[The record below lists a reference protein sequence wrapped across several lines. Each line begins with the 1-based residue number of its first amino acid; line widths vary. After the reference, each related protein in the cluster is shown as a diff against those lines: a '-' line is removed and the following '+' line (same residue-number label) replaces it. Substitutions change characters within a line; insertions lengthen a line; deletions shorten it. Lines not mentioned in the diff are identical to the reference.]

1 MVDKQEEKKAL
12 NSICYGLY
20 VIGSHNTKGKIN
32 AQLANTVFQV
42 TNNPAKL
49 AVAIH
54 KENLTYEFIKAS
66 KVFSVCSLRKGTSMV
81 FVGNFGFRTG
91 RDFDKFAK
99 VKHKIGKT
107 GSPLILENT
116 LACFEVDVEKEIDLG
131 EHVLF
136 IGKPCSCE
144 NILDGE
150 PLTYDYYQCVLKGKE
165 HKRATHG

>member
-1 MVDKQEEKKAL
+1 MANPEEKKAL
-12 NSICYGLY
+12 RSICYGLY
-20 VIGSHNTKGKIN
+20 VVGSHDTKGKIN

-42 TNNPAKL
+42 TNNPPQI

-54 KENLTYEFIKAS
+54 KENLTYEYIKES
-66 KVFSVCSLRKGTSMV
+66 KVFSVCSLRKGTNMV
-81 FVGNFGFRTG
+81 FVGNFGFRSG

-99 VKHKIGKT
+99 VKYKIGKT

-116 LACFEVDVEKEIDLG
+116 LACFEVEVDKEIDLG

-136 IGKPCSCE
+136 IGKTSGCE

-150 PLTYDYYQCVLKGKE
+150 PLTYDYYQCVLKGRD